1 MDIIIA
7 QIHRELQSDNN
18 PISEWQIKQ
27 AVLLFDKG
35 NTIPFIARYR
45 KEQTGTLDE
54 VELVKIQDSLQKL
67 KLLNQRKTTILEQLK
82 NTDGVD
88 TLLLNKIENSWD
100 KHEIE
105 DLYLPYKPRRENKAD
120 KAIKAGLEPLARMI
134 MAQGNTDPAILAKQF
149 VCKEFENID
158 EVIEGSGEIIK
169 RWFGERPHWR
179 KKIRRFIWNH
189 GLIVSKKGKAVDAE
203 EKFKDYYDSSENLK
217 KMPPH
222 RFLAINR
229 GARFGI
235 LAMKVKADLREVIS
249 DLESQVIKNQ
259 GSPTVPII
267 KSALKQTVSKTISSS
282 IKNEL
287 LKEKTTWAEE
297 QSVEIFA
304 KNIYHL
310 LMAAPLPQHRILA
323 IDPAYRTGCKLVCIN
338 EQGDLKHNE
347 TIFPHA
353 PQREF
358 KQSVSKLQVLV
369 NSYKTDAIAIG
380 NGTASRETEFLV
392 KKCRFNRDVKVFLVD
407 ESGASVYSASTI
419 GRKEF
424 PNYDVTVRGAVS
436 IGRRLADPM
445 AELVKIDPK
454 AIGVGQYQHDI
465 NANLL
470 QQKLDESVMLA
481 VNKVGVNLNTA
492 SPYLLKYISGLGEKL
507 GFEVENHRK
516 INGRFSTRDELLKVK
531 GLGPKAY
538 EQAAGFLR
546 IEDGTQPLD
555 ATTIHPESYNIV
567 GKLASVLGSSVS
579 DLLGNKEILAKAESA
594 SLDFKEEDSTKL
606 KDIIEAL
613 KHPGR
618 DPRKPAKVFEFN
630 KNIRSISD
638 LIPDMLLPGIITN
651 IVKFGA
657 FVDIGIKENG
667 LIHLSN
673 MTDRYISDPQEI
685 VNIHQQ
691 VIVKVLTIDVARKR
705 IGLGLEKGK

>member
-1 MDIIIA
+1 M
-7 QIHRELQSDNN
+7 
-18 PISEWQIKQ
+18 
-27 AVLLFDKG
+27 
-35 NTIPFIARYR
+35 
-45 KEQTGTLDE
+45 
-54 VELVKIQDSLQKL
+54 
-67 KLLNQRKTTILEQLK
+67 
-82 NTDGVD
+82 
-88 TLLLNKIENSWD
+88 
-100 KHEIE
+100 
-105 DLYLPYKPRRENKAD
+105 
-120 KAIKAGLEPLARMI
+120 
-134 MAQGNTDPAILAKQF
+134 
-149 VCKEFENID
+149 
-158 EVIEGSGEIIK
+158 K
-169 RWFGERPHWR
+169 RWFGERSYWR
-179 KKIRRFIWNH
+179 KKIRNYIWNN
-189 GLIVSKKGKAVDAE
+189 GLVISKKSKAEDPE
-203 EKFKDYYDSSENLK
+203 EKFKDYYDSKEGIK

-229 GARFGI
+229 GARLGI
-235 LAMKVKADLREVIS
+235 LTMKVKTDLSEVIS
-249 DLESQVIKNQ
+249 DLESQVVKNP
-259 GSPTVPII
+259 GSPVVPMI
-267 KSALKQTVSKTISSS
+267 KSTIKQTVSKTIVPS
-282 IKNEL
+282 INNEL
-287 LKEKTTWAEE
+287 LKQKTGWAEE
-297 QSVEIFA
+297 QSVEVFA

-358 KQSVSKLQVLV
+358 KQSLSKLQVLV
-369 NSYKTDAIAIG
+369 NSYKIDAIAIG

-392 KKCRFNRDVKVFLVD
+392 RKCRFNRDVKVFLVD

-465 NANLL
+465 DQGLL
-470 QQKLDESVMLA
+470 KQKLDESVMLA

-492 SPYLLKYISGLGEKL
+492 SPYLLKYISGLGENTALHIEEYRK
-507 GFEVENHRK
+507 ENGK
-516 INGRFSTRDELLKVK
+516 FSGRSELLKVK
-531 GLGPKAY
+531 GLGPKAF

-546 IEDGTQPLD
+546 IENGKQVLD
-555 ATTIHPESYNIV
+555 ATTIHPESYPIV
-567 GKLASVLGSSVS
+567 RKLAKFLQCTVVE
-579 DLLGNKEILAKAESA
+579 LLGNDDLLNNFEVAGLKLST
-594 SLDFKEEDSTKL
+594 EETSKL
-606 KDIIEAL
+606 PDIIEAL

-630 KNIRSISD
+630 KNIRSIAD
-638 LIPDMLLPGIITN
+638 LTPEMLLPGIITN

-673 MTDRYISDPQEI
+673 MADRYISDPQEI
-685 VNIHQQ
+685 VSIHQQ
-691 VIVKVLTIDVARKR
+691 VIVKVLEIDASRKR
-705 IGLGLEKGK
+705 IGLALEKGK

>member
-1 MDIIIA
+1 MDIIIE
-7 QIHRELQSDNN
+7 QLHVELLIPQ
-18 PISEWQIKQ
+18 WQIKQ
-27 AVLLFDKG
+27 AVSLFDKG

-54 VELVKIQDSLQKL
+54 VELIKIQDSLNKL
-67 KLLNQRKTTILEQLK
+67 RLLEQRKSTILDQL
-82 NTDGVD
+82 NTISGINPE
-88 TLLLNKIENSWD
+88 LLKKIENSWD

-105 DLYLPYKPRRENKAD
+105 DLYLPFKSRRENKAD
-120 KAIKAGLEPLARMI
+120 KAIKAGLEPLAKMI
-134 MAQGNTDPAILAKQF
+134 MAQGKAEPSVLAKRF
-149 VCKEFENID
+149 ICKDYKSID
-158 EVIEGSGEIIK
+158 EVLEGASEIIK
-169 RWFGERPHWR
+169 RWFAERSFWR
-179 KKIRRFIWNH
+179 KKIRNFSWNY
-189 GLIVSKKGKAVDAE
+189 GLIISKAGKKEDTE
-203 EKFKDYYDSSENLK
+203 GKFKDYCDSSESIK

-222 RFLAINR
+222 RFLAISR
-229 GARFGI
+229 GDRLGV
-235 LAMKVKADLREVIS
+235 LKMKVKNDLKDVIS
-249 DLESQVIKNQ
+249 DLEKQVIKNTD
-259 GSPTVPII
+259 SPSVPMI
-267 KSALKQTVSKTISSS
+267 KSVLKQTVSKS
-282 IKNEL
+282 IVPSINNEL
-287 LKEKTTWAEE
+287 LKEKTIWAQE

-310 LMAAPLPQHRILA
+310 LLAAPLPQHRILA
-323 IDPAYRTGCKLVCIN
+323 IDPAYRTGCKIVCLN

-369 NSYKTDAIAIG
+369 NSYKIDAIAIG

-407 ESGASVYSASTI
+407 ESGASVYSASTT

-465 NANLL
+465 SEGLL
-470 QQKLDESVMLA
+470 QQKLDESVMLS

-492 SPYLLKYISGLGEKL
+492 SPYLLKYISGLGKKTA
-507 GFEVENHRK
+507 FEIENYRK
-516 INGRFSTRDELLKVK
+516 SEGRFSARNELLKVK
-531 GLGPKAY
+531 GLGPKAF

-546 IEDGTQPLD
+546 IEEGLEPLD
-555 ATTIHPESYNIV
+555 STTIHPESYDLV
-567 GKLASVLGSSVS
+567 RKLSSALKCSVI
-579 DLLGNKEILAKAESA
+579 DLLGNSEILLKAESA
-594 SLDFKEEDSTKL
+594 DLKFSKEDLAKL
-606 KDIIEAL
+606 PDIIEAL

-618 DPRKPAKVFEFN
+618 DPRKPANVFEFN
-630 KNIRSISD
+630 KNIRSIAD
-638 LIPDMLLPGIITN
+638 LKPDMLLPGIITN

-673 MTDRYISDPQEI
+673 MADRYISDPQEI

-691 VIVKVLTIDVARKR
+691 VIVKVLEVDAARKR
-705 IGLGLEKGK
+705 IGLKLEKGK

>member
-1 MDIIIA
+1 MIDKIIT
-7 QIHRELQSDNN
+7 QLNKELQ
-18 PISEWQIKQ
+18 ITEWQIKQ

-35 NTIPFIARYR
+35 NTIPFISRYR
-45 KEQTGTLDE
+45 KEQTGELDE
-54 VELVKIQDSLQKL
+54 VELVKIQDNLEKL
-67 KLLNQRKTTILEQLK
+67 KILETRKNTILEKLSEIEGIDPEILK
-82 NTDGVD
+82 
-88 TLLLNKIENSWD
+88 KIADSWD
-100 KHEIE
+100 KHEVE
-105 DLYLPYKPRRENKAD
+105 DLYLPYKPRKQNKAD
-120 KAIKAGLEPLARMI
+120 NAIKAGLEPLAKMI
-134 MAQGNTDPAILAKQF
+134 MAQGDTEPNALAKRF
-149 VCKEFENID
+149 VCPDYKTID
-158 EVIEGSGEIIK
+158 NVLNGALDIIK
-169 RWFGERPHWR
+169 RWFTERSYWR
-179 KKIRRFIWNH
+179 KRIRAFIWH
-189 GLIVSKKGKAVDAE
+189 EGLIHGKRAKAEDPE
-203 EKFKDYYDSSENLK
+203 EKFKDYYDFSESLK

-222 RFLAINR
+222 RFLAIKR
-229 GARFGI
+229 GDRLGI
-235 LAMKVKADLREVIS
+235 LKISVKTDIAAVVK
-249 DLESQVIKNQ
+249 DLESNVIKNES
-259 GSPTVPII
+259 SPTVPLI
-267 KSALKQTVSKTISSS
+267 KTALKQVISKTIVPSLN
-282 IKNEL
+282 NEL
-287 LKEKTTWAEE
+287 LKEKTLWAEE

-310 LMAAPLPQHRILA
+310 ILAAPLPQNRILA
-323 IDPAYRTGCKLVCIN
+323 IDPAYRTGCKIVCLN

-369 NSYKTDAIAIG
+369 NSYKIDAIAIG

-419 GRKEF
+419 ARREF

-465 NANLL
+465 DPGLL

-492 SPYLLKYISGLGEKL
+492 SPYLLKYISGLGENTAL
-507 GFEVENHRK
+507 HIEEHRK
-516 INGRFSTRDELLKVK
+516 ENGKFSERNELLKVK
-531 GLGPKAY
+531 GLGPKAF

-546 IEDGTQPLD
+546 IENGKQVLD
-555 ATTIHPESYNIV
+555 ATTIHPESYGIV
-567 GKLASVLGSSVS
+567 GKVAKSLNCQIA
-579 DLLGNKEILAKAESA
+579 DLLGNDELLSEAEENDH
-594 SLDFKEEDSTKL
+594 SLDNDEIKKL
-606 KDIIEAL
+606 PDILEAL

-630 KNIRSISD
+630 KNIRSIND
-638 LIPDMLLPGIITN
+638 LQPDMLLPGIVTN

-673 MTDRYISDPQEI
+673 MADRYITDPQEI
-685 VNIHQQ
+685 VSIHQQ
-691 VIVKVLTIDVARKR
+691 VIVKVLEVDAPRKR
-705 IGLGLEKGK
+705 IGLSLEKGK

>member
-1 MDIIIA
+1 MKKIITPLFN
-7 QIHRELQSDNN
+7 ELKI
-18 PISEWQIKQ
+18 PEWQIKQ
-27 AVLLFDKG
+27 AVLLFDQG
-35 NTIPFIARYR
+35 NTIPFISRYR
-45 KEQTGTLDE
+45 KEQTGELDE
-54 VELVKIQDSLQKL
+54 VELVKIQDSLKKL
-67 KLLNQRKTTILEQLK
+67 RILEIRKNTILEKL
-82 NTDGVD
+82 NALEGIDID
-88 TLLLNKIENSWD
+88 LINKITDSWD

-105 DLYLPYKPRRENKAD
+105 DLYLPYKPRKQNKAD
-120 KAIKAGLEPLARMI
+120 NAIKAGLEPLAKMI
-134 MAQGNTDPAILAKQF
+134 MAQGITEPAMLAKRF
-149 VCKEFENID
+149 ICKDYKSVD
-158 EVIEGSGEIIK
+158 EVLEGASEIIK
-169 RWFGERPHWR
+169 RWFTERPYWR
-179 KKIRRFIWNH
+179 KKLRTFIWHEGAIH
-189 GLIVSKKGKAVDAE
+189 GKRAKAEDSE
-203 EKFKDYYDSSENLK
+203 EKFKDYYDFSESLK

-222 RFLAINR
+222 RFLAIKR
-229 GARFGI
+229 GDRLGI
-235 LAMKVKADLREVIS
+235 LNISIKTDLSTVIK
-249 DLESQVIKNQ
+249 DFENQVIKNIN
-259 GSPTVPII
+259 SPTVSLI
-267 KSALKQTVSKTISSS
+267 KTALKQVLSKTIVPSLN
-282 IKNEL
+282 NEL
-287 LKEKTTWAEE
+287 LKEKTLWAEE

-310 LMAAPLPQHRILA
+310 LLAAPLPQHRILA
-323 IDPAYRTGCKLVCIN
+323 IDPAYRTGCKIVCIN

-369 NSYKTDAIAIG
+369 NSYKIDAIAIG

-419 GRKEF
+419 GRREF

-465 NANLL
+465 DQGLL
-470 QQKLDESVMLA
+470 KQKLDESVMLA

-492 SPYLLKYISGLGEKL
+492 SPYLLKYISGLGENTALHIEEYRK
-507 GFEVENHRK
+507 ENGK
-516 INGRFSTRDELLKVK
+516 FSGRNELLKVK
-531 GLGPKAY
+531 GLGPKAF

-546 IEDGTQPLD
+546 IENGIQVLD
-555 ATTIHPESYNIV
+555 ATTIHPESYGIV
-567 GKLASVLGSSVS
+567 SKMAKSLKCKIA
-579 DLLGNKEILAKAESA
+579 DLLGSEELLSQAKEKDLLLSSEERKKLPDIL
-594 SLDFKEEDSTKL
+594 
-606 KDIIEAL
+606 EAL

-638 LIPDMLLPGIITN
+638 LKPDMLLPGIVTN

-657 FVDIGIKENG
+657 FVDLGIKENG

-673 MTDRYISDPQEI
+673 MADRYISDPQEI
-685 VNIHQQ
+685 VSIHQQ
-691 VIVKVLTIDVARKR
+691 VIVKVLEVDVARKR
-705 IGLGLEKGK
+705 IGLGLE